1 MKTWLLPIDFSET
14 SKNAARYAVALAN
27 ETPDVKLVL
36 YHVFGK
42 IAAGSDGTP
51 LDLSNT
57 TRKDIAEIA
66 MNNLISELAHSSPIE
81 VVAEEGESLTENL
94 ARYVRHNGADLVVMG
109 LTGASRIEQLLM
121 GTNALN
127 MAHAAV
133 CPVLIVPPQA
143 SYSPVK
149 NILFATDMKNVKQT
163 TPVKALRSVLSVF
176 NAKLH
181 VVNVDA
187 DHYVELTEEYKQER
201 AHMDALLDGFN
212 PDYFFVRFN
221 DFLDAVQTFVEDK
234 KIDIII
240 TVPRKH
246 SFLSSL
252 FKPSHTR
259 KLLYHTHVPL
269 IAVHE

>member
-14 SKNAARYAVALAN
+14 SKNAARYAVKLAN

-42 IAAGSDGTP
+42 IAAGTDGTP
-51 LDLSNT
+51 LDLSTN
-57 TRKDIAEIA
+57 TRKDVAELA
-66 MNNLISELAHSSPIE
+66 LGNLINELAHSSPIE
-81 VVAEEGESLTENL
+81 IVAEEGDSLTENL

-127 MAHAAV
+127 MAHSAV
-133 CPVLIVPPQA
+133 CPVLIVPPEA
-143 SYSPVK
+143 TYSSVK
-149 NILFATDMKNVKQT
+149 NILFATDMKNVRQT
-163 TPVKALRSVLSVF
+163 TPVKALRSVLSNF

-187 DHYVELTEEYKQER
+187 DHYVELTESYKSER
-201 AHMDALLDGFN
+201 ANMVDLLNGFD
-212 PDYFFVRFN
+212 PEFYFVRIN
-221 DFLDAVQTFVEDK
+221 DFLDAIQTFVEDK
-234 KIDIII
+234 KIDVII

-252 FKPSHTR
+252 FNPSHTR

-269 IAVHE
+269 VAIHE